1 MRYSS
6 SGDTTVMRAM
16 DAGMAPSD
24 LAWRVIGLV
33 NLYRLLVAGG
43 LFVASQFD
51 VMRAVLGVERPQE
64 MVLICALYFF
74 AGVALI
80 ALRRLPMAGLR
91 LLALTHALVDSVAI
105 GFILWAAG
113 GVVSG
118 LGILL
123 LLPIGAMALLASNR
137 DAYFMAA
144 VATLSIL
151 AQQFLVQ
158 LRHGAGENQYLLAG
172 VLGAVIFITALS
184 VRPLARRLV
193 ESEALVRRRDL
204 DLANLAQLS
213 QYIVQHLRESMVV
226 VDEED
231 RIRLINESAAEML
244 GDAHAWPGALLGE
257 CAPRL
262 LFLLAAW
269 RQHGE
274 AQEAGAIATADGSR
288 LVRPHF
294 AGLGSTRPCPVL
306 IFLEDTSVMEEKVQQ
321 FKLAALGRLSA
332 SIAHEIRTPVGAMSH
347 AGQLLA
353 ESTSIQQGDRRLT
366 KIIQDNA
373 ARISRIIDNVL
384 ELSRRGASKPERLDL
399 LTFIRDFQT
408 EFCATQQVAT
418 ELVKIVAP
426 AAGAA
431 APAALLEIRVDPSQ
445 MQQVLWN
452 LCQNALTHGRTTAD
466 TASPVEI
473 RYGRLATNGRPYLEV
488 VDQGPGIPMA
498 DSERIFEPF
507 FTRAPRGTGLGLFLA
522 RELAQA
528 NHATLLHE
536 PAPRGGT
543 VFRLVFSDPARWEA

>member
-1 MRYSS
+1 MRYASDNQPYD
-6 SGDTTVMRAM
+6 SGT
-16 DAGMAPSD
+16 APTD
-24 LAWRVIGLV
+24 LTWRVVGLV

-43 LFVASQFD
+43 LFLVSQL
-51 VMRAVLGVERPQE
+51 AVTQEVLTIERPRE
-64 MVLICALYFF
+64 LAIVCAIYIL
-74 AGVALI
+74 AGIALI
-80 ALRRLPMAGLR
+80 ALRRLPVAGLR
-91 LLALTHALVDSVAI
+91 LLALTHALVDSIAI

-151 AQQFLVQ
+151 VQQILVQ
-158 LRHGAGENQYLLAG
+158 LRHGPGDNQYLLAG
-172 VLGAVIFITALS
+172 VLGAIIFIAALS
-184 VRPLARRLV
+184 VRPLANRLL
-193 ESEALVRRRDL
+193 ESEALVRRRDV

-213 QYIVQHLRESMVV
+213 QYIVQHLRDSIVV

-231 RIRLINESAAEML
+231 RIRLINEPAAEML

-274 AQEAGAIATADGSR
+274 AQEVGTFAAADGSR
-288 LVRPHF
+288 PIRPHF
-294 AGLGSTRPCPVL
+294 ASLGSTRPCPVL
-306 IFLEDTSVMEEKVQQ
+306 IFLEDTSVLTEKVQQ

-353 ESTSIQQGDRRLT
+353 ESDAIRPEDRRLT
-366 KIIQDNA
+366 QIIRDNA
-373 ARISRIIDNVL
+373 GRVSRIIENVL
-384 ELSRRGASKPERLDL
+384 ELSRRGASKPERVDL
-399 LTFIRDFQT
+399 KWLISEFRE
-408 EFCATQQVAT
+408 EFCATQQIDA
-418 ELVKIVAP
+418 EQLQIVEP
-426 AAGAA
+426 AGGAVSV
-431 APAALLEIRVDPSQ
+431 EVSVDPSQ

-452 LCQNALTHGRTTAD
+452 LCQNALTHGRAGD
-466 TASPVEI
+466 VPGPVEI
-473 RYGRLATNGRPYLEV
+473 RYGRLSGIGRPYLEV
-488 VDQGPGIPMA
+488 ADKGPGIPVE
-498 DSERIFEPF
+498 DTERVFEPF
-507 FTRAPRGTGLGLFLA
+507 FTRAASGTGLGLFLA

-536 PAPRGGT
+536 PSPRGGT
-543 VFRLVFSDPARWEA
+543 VFRVVFSDPARWEA

>member
-6 SGDTTVMRAM
+6 SGDTTVLRTLDSA
-16 DAGMAPSD
+16 MAPSD

-43 LFVASQFD
+43 LFLANQFV
-51 VMRAVLGVERPQE
+51 VMRTVLGIERPQE
-64 MVLICALYFF
+64 LTIICALYFF

-80 ALRRLPMAGLR
+80 ALRRLPIAGLR

-144 VATLSIL
+144 VATLAIL
-151 AQQFLVQ
+151 TQQFLVQ
-158 LRHGAGENQYLLAG
+158 VRHGPGDNQYLLAG
-172 VLGAVIFITALS
+172 VLGGIIFIMALS

-231 RIRLINESAAEML
+231 RIRLINETAAEML
-244 GDAHAWPGALLGE
+244 GDTLAWPGALLGE

-274 AQEAGAIATADGSR
+274 TQEPGAITTADGSR

-294 AGLGSTRPCPVL
+294 AGLGSARPCPVL
-306 IFLEDTSVMEEKVQQ
+306 IFLEDTSVIEEKVQQ

-353 ESTSIQQGDRRLT
+353 ESTSIPEEDRRLT
-366 KIIQDNA
+366 RIIQDNA
-373 ARISRIIDNVL
+373 DRVSRIIDNVL

-399 LTFIRDFQT
+399 VSLIRDFRQ
-408 EFCATQQVAT
+408 EFCATQQVS
-418 ELVKIVAP
+418 EDLVKIVDP
-426 AAGAA
+426 AEGAV
-431 APAALLEIRVDPSQ
+431 PVEVRVDPSQ

-452 LCQNALTHGRTTAD
+452 LCQNALTHGRMSAD
-466 TASPVEI
+466 AASPLEI
-473 RYGRLATNGRPYLEV
+473 RFGRLGN
-488 VDQGPGIPMA
+488 Q
-498 DSERIFEPF
+498 
-507 FTRAPRGTGLGLFLA
+507 RAP
-522 RELAQA
+522 
-528 NHATLLHE
+528 LH
-536 PAPRGGT
+536 
-543 VFRLVFSDPARWEA
+543 